1 MGFSLGEKSIKELVG
16 VDPRLV
22 AVVKRAIELTEQD
35 FSVHDGIRTLAEQKA
50 LLKAGA
56 TTTLNSRHIT
66 GHAVDLV
73 PFINGKL
80 RWEWPPAYKIAT
92 AMRKAAKEQGLKLR
106 WGGCWDVD
114 FTNSTTSPETLVAQY
129 VAARK
134 KIGKSAFIDAPHFEI
149 PA

>member
-22 AVVKRAIELTEQD
+22 AVVKRAIQLTEQD
-35 FSVHDGIRTLAEQKA
+35 FSVHDGIRTLAEQKE
-50 LLKAGA
+50 LLRTGA

-114 FTNSTTSPETLVAQY
+114 FTNSTTSPETLVAKY

-134 KIGKSAFIDAPHFEI
+134 KIGKSAFIDAPHFEVL
-149 PA
+149 A

>member
-22 AVVKRAIELTEQD
+22 AVVKLAIEITEQD

-92 AMRKAAKEQGLKLR
+92 AMRKAAKELGVKLR
-106 WGGCWDVD
+106 WGGNWDAD
-114 FTNSTTSPETLVAQY
+114 FTNSTTSTETLVSQY
-129 VAARK
+129 VASRK
-134 KIGKSAFIDAPHFEI
+134 KIGKNAFIDAPHFEI
-149 PA
+149 LA

>member
-1 MGFSLGEKSIKELVG
+1 MTFSLGAKSLAKLNG
-16 VDPRLV
+16 VDNRLT
-22 AVVKRAIELTEQD
+22 AVVKLAIQLTEQD
-35 FSVHDGIRTLAEQKA
+35 FSVNCGLRTLAEQKA
-50 LLKAGA
+50 LLKSGA

-92 AMRKAAKEQGLKLR
+92 AVRKAAKEQGLKLR
-106 WGGCWDVD
+106 WGGNWDVD

-129 VAARK
+129 VASRK
-134 KIGKSAFIDAPHFEI
+134 KIGKSSFIDGPHFEI